1 MHEAPVFH
9 KGYRQDK
16 QSSLRSVELTDDE
29 TFRLMRAFIQGNT
42 GVLEEDM
49 LTLVQ
54 WAHHMRMGACM
65 LEMILD
71 GTLIPV
77 VEGDEVKVRLP
88 ATAPQS
94 RAMS

>member
-1 MHEAPVFH
+1 MPEATVSH
-9 KGYRQDK
+9 TTYRRAT
-16 QSSLRSVELTDDE
+16 QSSLRPVELTDDE
-29 TFRLMRAFIQGNT
+29 VFRLMRAFIQNNT

-77 VEGDEVKVRLP
+77 VEGDEVQVRLP
-88 ATAPQS
+88 ANAP
-94 RAMS
+94 